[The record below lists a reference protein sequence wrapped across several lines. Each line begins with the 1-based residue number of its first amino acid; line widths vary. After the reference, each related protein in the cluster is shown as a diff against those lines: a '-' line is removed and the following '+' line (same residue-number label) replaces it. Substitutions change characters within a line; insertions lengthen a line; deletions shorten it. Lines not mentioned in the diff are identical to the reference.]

1 MQLLSSAGARPF
13 VANLLAV
20 GALAIAAPVSAQ
32 SAQSAPSAIAFVDV
46 TVIPMTAAGPRTLER
61 QTVVVRDGKIA
72 ELGPTARV
80 RVPQGARR
88 IDARG
93 KFLIPGLA
101 EMHGHVPQQAGEMA
115 ERTLFLYVSQGV
127 TTVRG
132 MLGAPYHLEMRQAV
146 RREELIGPT
155 LILAGPAMG
164 GNAVGT
170 PATAE
175 RLVRQYKQQG
185 FDLLKVHEGLSE
197 DVYDAIVRTAR
208 EVGMPWGGHVSDLV
222 GLRHALEAK
231 QSTVDHLDN
240 FVESLRSTAFG
251 NGSEEQRLAA
261 IVRATR
267 DAGTAVVPTMALW
280 DVFLTPEDSAA
291 YAARPELRYM
301 PAPVVTQW
309 FNAAANFRANATPD
323 GRTVP
328 PLRRR
333 ILGALHAAGVPVLLG
348 TDAPQIFSVPGF
360 SIHREMQAMV
370 QSGLSPHDILVS
382 GSRNVADYFATHFGL
397 PRDFGTVEAGK
408 RADLILLD
416 ANPLDDIGNV
426 RRSAGV
432 MVRGRW
438 LDRAEIDRRLSA
450 LTS

>member
-1 MQLLSSAGARPF
+1 MHLLSSERARPR
-13 VANLLAV
+13 VALALAI
-20 GALAIAAPVSAQ
+20 GALAITAPVRAQ
-32 SAQSAPSAIAFVDV
+32 GATGSIAFVDV
-46 TVIPMTAAGPRTLER
+46 TVIPMTATGPRALER

-72 ELGPTARV
+72 ELGATARV
-80 RVPQGARR
+80 RVPDGARR
-88 IDARG
+88 VDARG

-132 MLGAPYHLEMRQAV
+132 MLGAPYHLQMREAV
-146 RREELIGPT
+146 RRGELLGPT
-155 LILAGPAMG
+155 LVLAGPAMG

-222 GLRHALEAK
+222 GLKHALEAK

-240 FVESLRSTAFG
+240 FVESLRSTTFG

-261 IVRATR
+261 IIQATR

-301 PAPVVTQW
+301 PPQVVTQW
-309 FNAAANFRANATPD
+309 FNAAANFRANASAD
-323 GRTVP
+323 GREIP
-328 PLRRR
+328 ALRRR
-333 ILGALHAAGVPVLLG
+333 LLGALHKAGVPVLLG

-370 QSGLSPHDILVS
+370 QSGLTPHDILVS
-382 GSRNVADYFATHFGL
+382 GSRNVADYFATHFGM
-397 PRDFGTVEAGK
+397 PRDFGTIEAGK

-416 ANPLDDIGNV
+416 ANPLEDIGNV

-432 MVRGRW
+432 MVRGQW